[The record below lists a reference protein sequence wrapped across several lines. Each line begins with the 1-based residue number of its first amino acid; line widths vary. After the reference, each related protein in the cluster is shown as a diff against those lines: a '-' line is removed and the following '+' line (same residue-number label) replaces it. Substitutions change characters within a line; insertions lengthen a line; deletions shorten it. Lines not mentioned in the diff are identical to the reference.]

1 MLRFIRMSMTLSV
14 LIAATLAAGLLTTLP
29 AHAQIA
35 AARQLTTASP
45 QAEPARLCGT
55 NSSRS
60 RRCFFGNRECL
71 KNGKSQADCDRALSI
86 CRSCI
91 DGMVAC
97 ARQAANSCAV
107 CTERYSS
114 CMAPWVALID

>member
-1 MLRFIRMSMTLSV
+1 MLRCLTVMMAIGQLALAVIVGTAPALAQHVGPGAMPGVTSS
-14 LIAATLAAGLLTTLP
+14 IAA
-29 AHAQIA
+29 
-35 AARQLTTASP
+35 
-45 QAEPARLCGT
+45 PARLCGT

-71 KNGKSQADCDRALSI
+71 KNGHSKDECDKALAI

-97 ARQAANSCAV
+97 ARQPSNSCGV
-107 CTERYSS
+107 CYERYGA
-114 CMAPWVALID
+114 CMQPWVAIIE